1 MMNEKIEIFFSTL
14 KCEFQNINSEIE
26 LQQFLHFEDLLIPRL
41 IVFTVFRRS
50 WIFFIWYRDHFW
62 LFILWFWTQKG
73 NNFFSCTFCIA
84 RTLETFYFV
93 LSRWKEYFRLIFYSN
108 TWHYFNVLYFEIVY
122 FILELKVWYVW
133 N

>member
-50 WIFFIWYRDHFW
+50 
-62 LFILWFWTQKG
+62 
-73 NNFFSCTFCIA
+73 
-84 RTLETFYFV
+84 
-93 LSRWKEYFRLIFYSN
+93 
-108 TWHYFNVLYFEIVY
+108 
-122 FILELKVWYVW
+122 
-133 N
+133 